1 MGSEMPG
8 WVSMV
13 MEEAFGGVEVAELVL
28 GLTEVE
34 LTVVVVMVKVKAATV
49 GLEVGAAK
57 GEGAA
62 AMQVA
67 TVVAT
72 MVSGATAAAHLE
84 GRMEGRL
91 VVAMGMVAEEA
102 LMAVAVVAAVA
113 AVAAVAREVAVKGRA
128 SVRRVDLGDS
138 IGPRGRSG
146 GSHGMQSRRAMCSR
160 SPAGVVMEM
169 KQAEQAGA
177 LGREELPRRN
187 SRQTKC
193 CGLWSSNRRCCS
205 GWQTCSSPQG

>member
-1 MGSEMPG
+1 MPG

-72 MVSGATAAAHLE
+72 MVSGAPAAAHLE

-91 VVAMGMVAEEA
+91 VLVVAMGMVAIEEA

-113 AVAAVAREVAVKGRA
+113 AVASVAREMAVKGRA
-128 SVRRVDLGDS
+128 SVRRVDLGDP